1 MSGPSKLEKISFGL
15 GDFSGNGI
23 FTFVS
28 TYLMFFYTDAAKLDL
43 GAIGV
48 ILLAGRTVD
57 AVFSPVMGFIVD
69 RTDTRYG
76 KCRPFIAA
84 AILPV

>member
-1 MSGPSKLEKISFGL
+1 
-15 GDFSGNGI
+15 
-23 FTFVS
+23 
-28 TYLMFFYTDAAKLDL
+28 MFFYTDAAKLDL

-69 RTDTRYG
+69 RTDTCYG

-84 AILPV
+84 GILPVCPADVCIILFTGFFFRTG